1 LHWHSLPQGTTFAVD
16 RSLDRE
22 SDMPAKVRQTQK
34 ARMED
39 KLDQALEDSFPASD
53 PVSFIE
59 PGPAN
64 GGGQKLPVG
73 KEAAP
78 GKAGRKGKGKA
89 TRS

>member
-1 LHWHSLPQGTTFAVD
+1 
-16 RSLDRE
+16 
-22 SDMPAKVRQTQK
+22 MPAKTRQTQK
-34 ARMED
+34 ARMDD

-64 GGGQKLPVG
+64 GGGRKSPAVKAIG
-73 KEAAP
+73 R
-78 GKAGRKGKGKA
+78 GKAARRAEGKA

>member
-1 LHWHSLPQGTTFAVD
+1 MS
-16 RSLDRE
+16 
-22 SDMPAKVRQTQK
+22 AKARQTHK
-34 ARMED
+34 ARMDD

-64 GGGQKLPVG
+64 GGGRKSPVA
-73 KEAAP
+73 KAAAR
-78 GKAGRKGKGKA
+78 GKANRKAEGKA

>member
-1 LHWHSLPQGTTFAVD
+1 LHWRLALPGPYLRRID
-16 RSLDRE
+16 LEEE

-34 ARMED
+34 ARMDD

-64 GGGQKLPVG
+64 GGGRKLPAVKAVG
-73 KEAAP
+73 R
-78 GKAGRKGKGKA
+78 GKAARKAAGKA